1 MAYETENRVG
11 SPRLHLQNILR
22 ENKIY
27 SEFPKEWFVK
37 IIEEAWYY
45 FSQELLEKQFDLANS
60 ICWKTSGEFMKITW
74 YSRPKINAYIEK
86 HGRIVYLAPGYYNLE
101 EFTEFLK
108 THIKEHIEKRGR
120 PAKSEIFD
128 EVTPEVQETVETTET
143 VDPYIA
149 QDSDAVETEET
160 IDNVE

>member
-1 MAYETENRVG
+1 
-11 SPRLHLQNILR
+11 
-22 ENKIY
+22 
-27 SEFPKEWFVK
+27 
-37 IIEEAWYY
+37 
-45 FSQELLEKQFDLANS
+45 
-60 ICWKTSGEFMKITW
+60 MKITW

-86 HGRIVYLAPGYYNLE
+86 HWRIVYLAPGYYNLE

-108 THIKEHIEKRGR
+108 THIKKHIEKRGR
-120 PAKSEIFD
+120 PTKSEIFD